1 MKLKL
6 LYAGL
11 AGALLL
17 FGCTPADT
25 SPPVVRVSQPA
36 DGVTVNTNGVE
47 VRGSATDE
55 RAVARVT
62 YQLNGGPEQRVD
74 VSAGKQVDLKLD
86 VGGLEQ
92 GNNVITLN
100 AYDAAGNKG
109 SAQLKVKYQPG
120 APSVSITQPV
130 AEAVVNVASVTVK
143 GKATDDQQVTRLTYR
158 LNGGAEAEVAIT
170 PGAEVDF
177 GFSVGGLAQGNNVV
191 TVSAY
196 DALGLRASAE
206 VSVRYQPGAP
216 GVVITQP
223 AAGTTLNRTG
233 VNVVGRATDDQAV
246 TRLTYQLNGGAEQE
260 VGITAGAQAEFSFAV
275 SGLREGSNT
284 LTVNAYDALGLK
296 GSATAS
302 VVYGPLVLTG
312 LVVDNNAGA
321 AVAGS
326 TVTVDG
332 SPATAVT
339 DGDGAF
345 TLHLPAGTYNLS
357 FSKPGYA
364 GSRVEGLRLEADLG
378 PISVVQK
385 RATNPGLAT
394 TPPSLSVTTGAGG
407 CGEIAAGADF
417 ASVTRAQACVPFRIT
432 ATAQGSG
439 NMARLIYA
447 GLAKTPGSG
456 FFSNPRFSW
465 PADVN
470 GPDTGNRQ
478 LSGAA
483 VAGVNGPT
491 TFEVVAYD
499 LNDNRVHR
507 IYYLDFAQN
516 TASPAVTPVTAF
528 QVLSVTLA
536 QAVGFY
542 GPPKPTAVRLPAA
555 SSISVQ
561 GAPSAD
567 STLWVE
573 LSWNYSG
580 TNPDRFE
587 VWRSFD
593 GSTFARIA
601 TLGGAARAYND
612 GSPQL
617 AVGRRVYYRVD
628 AVGSTTA
635 AGPVLATTPLD
646 RFTVSLLSPAK
657 NQTGVSVRPTFSW
670 SVSRVVGDQRLFAP
684 FILDYPQQGEYF
696 IWSPYFSTGQ
706 LFSDADLEVSGNTY
720 SVAYNADGA
729 ASLSRL
735 EAHHAYSFD
744 LSAAAVSFDP
754 ADPARVEA
762 ISIAQDI
769 WNVFHPLG
777 VCNFGGPVCTG
788 EWNEFVTGDGSY

>member
-6 LYAGL
+6 LYTGL

-36 DGVTVNTNGVE
+36 DGATVNTNGVE

-74 VSAGKQVDLKLD
+74 ISTGKQVNFELD
-86 VGGLEQ
+86 VSGLEQ

-109 SAQLKVKYQPG
+109 STQLK
-120 APSVSITQPV
+120 
-130 AEAVVNVASVTVK
+130 
-143 GKATDDQQVTRLTYR
+143 
-158 LNGGAEAEVAIT
+158 
-170 PGAEVDF
+170 
-177 GFSVGGLAQGNNVV
+177 
-191 TVSAY
+191 
-196 DALGLRASAE
+196 
-206 VSVRYQPGAP
+206 VRYQPGAP

-223 AAGTTLNRTG
+223 VAGTTLNRTG

-246 TRLTYQLNGGAEQE
+246 TRLTYQLNGGPEQE
-260 VGITAGAQAEFSFAV
+260 VSITAGAQAEFSFAV

-296 GSATAS
+296 GSATVS

-321 AVAGS
+321 ALAGS

-339 DGDGAF
+339 NSEGAF
-345 TLHLPAGTYNLS
+345 TLHLPAGTYNFN

-364 GSRVEGLRLEADLG
+364 GSRIEGLRLEANLG

-385 RATNPGLAT
+385 RAANPGLAT

-407 CGEIAAGADF
+407 CGGIAAGVDF
-417 ASVTRAQACVPFRIT
+417 ATVTQAQACVPFRIT

-439 NMARLIYA
+439 NMVRLIYA

-465 PADVN
+465 SADVN

-507 IYYLDFAQN
+507 IYYLDFTQN
-516 TASPAVTPVTAF
+516 TASPAVTPVTSF
-528 QVLSVTLA
+528 RVLSVTLA

-542 GPPKPTAVRLPAA
+542 SPPKPTAVRLPTA

-573 LSWNYSG
+573 LSWSYSG

-593 GSTFARIA
+593 GSTFTRIA
-601 TLGGAARAYND
+601 TLGGTARAYND

-635 AGPVLATTPLD
+635 TGPVLATTPLD

-684 FILDYPQQGEYF
+684 FVLDYPQQGEYL

>member
-1 MKLKL
+1 VRLKL
-6 LYAGL
+6 LYTGL
-11 AGALLL
+11 VGVLLL

-25 SPPVVRVSQPA
+25 KPPVVRINQPA
-36 DGVTVNTNGVE
+36 DGATVNTDSVE
-47 VRGSATDE
+47 LRGSATDE
-55 RAVARVT
+55 RTVTRVT
-62 YQLNGGPEQRVD
+62 YQLNGGDEQRVD
-74 VSAGKQVDLKLD
+74 VSAGKQVN
-86 VGGLEQ
+86 LEI
-92 GNNVITLN
+92 N
-100 AYDAAGNKG
+100 
-109 SAQLKVKYQPG
+109 
-120 APSVSITQPV
+120 
-130 AEAVVNVASVTVK
+130 
-143 GKATDDQQVTRLTYR
+143 
-158 LNGGAEAEVAIT
+158 
-170 PGAEVDF
+170 
-177 GFSVGGLAQGNNVV
+177 
-191 TVSAY
+191 
-196 DALGLRASAE
+196 
-206 VSVRYQPGAP
+206 
-216 GVVITQP
+216 
-223 AAGTTLNRTG
+223 
-233 VNVVGRATDDQAV
+233 
-246 TRLTYQLNGGAEQE
+246 
-260 VGITAGAQAEFSFAV
+260 V
-275 SGLREGSNT
+275 SGLREGNNT
-284 LTVNAYDALGLK
+284 LTVNAYDALSLK
-296 GSATAS
+296 GSAKVS
-302 VVYGPLVLTG
+302 VVYKPLVLTG

-339 DGDGAF
+339 DSDGAF

-385 RATNPGLAT
+385 RATNPALAT
-394 TPPSLSVTTGAGG
+394 TPPSLSVTAGAGG
-407 CGEIAAGADF
+407 CGGIAAGADF
-417 ASVTRAQACVPFRIT
+417 ASVTQAQACVPFRIT
-432 ATAQGSG
+432 AAAQGSG
-439 NMARLIYA
+439 NMIRYIYA
-447 GLAKTPGSG
+447 GLAKTPGSA
-456 FFSNPRFSW
+456 FFSNPRFIWS
-465 PADVN
+465 ADVN
-470 GPDTGNRQ
+470 GPDTGNQQ
-478 LSGAA
+478 LSGTA

-499 LNDNRVHR
+499 VNDNRVHR
-507 IYYLDFAQN
+507 IYYLDFSQS
-516 TASPAVTPVTAF
+516 TASPSVTPVTNF
-528 QVLSVTLA
+528 RVLSVTLA

-542 GPPKPTAVRLPAA
+542 SPPKPTTVRLPAA

-573 LSWNYSG
+573 LAWNYSG

-601 TLGGAARAYND
+601 TLGGTARTYND
-612 GSPQL
+612 SSPQL

-635 AGPVLATTPLD
+635 TGPVLATTPLD

-657 NQTGVSVRPTFSW
+657 NQTGVSVRPTLSW

-684 FILDYPQQGEYF
+684 FVLDYPQQGEYF

-706 LFSDADLEVSGNTY
+706 LFSDADLAVSGNTY
-720 SVAYNADGA
+720 SVAYNADGT